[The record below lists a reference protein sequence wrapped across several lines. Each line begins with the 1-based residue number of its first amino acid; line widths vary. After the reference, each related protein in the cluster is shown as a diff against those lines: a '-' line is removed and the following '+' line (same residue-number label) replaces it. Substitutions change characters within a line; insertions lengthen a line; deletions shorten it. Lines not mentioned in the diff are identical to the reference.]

1 MATPVTPHP
10 PPWTGTLGITDLR
23 PRMLTDGLE
32 SDWSGGA
39 TLGGLPTGDRGFLN
53 GQQVQEGQVDM
64 LDIPGKGRCSVY
76 IARLVYILW
85 CLEQQL
91 MRPQIRFSYE
101 PEPESEEELSIVA
114 GDYLLVWGE
123 PMGPGGYLD
132 AELLDGRRGLVP
144 AHFVQ
149 RLIGTLKSETI
160 SQVGN
165 YDNTG
170 LPQYDTKCF

>member
-76 IARLVYILW
+76 IARLVYIIAI
-85 CLEQQL
+85 
-91 MRPQIRFSYE
+91 P
-101 PEPESEEELSIVA
+101 
-114 GDYLLVWGE
+114 
-123 PMGPGGYLD
+123 
-132 AELLDGRRGLVP
+132 
-144 AHFVQ
+144 
-149 RLIGTLKSETI
+149 
-160 SQVGN
+160 SQSKN
-165 YDNTG
+165 
-170 LPQYDTKCF
+170 

>member
-1 MATPVTPHP
+1 MFAATSNNHPSSKLSQLNPQFFPSGQRRVATPVTPHP

-76 IARLVYILW
+76 IARLVYI
-85 CLEQQL
+85 
-91 MRPQIRFSYE
+91 
-101 PEPESEEELSIVA
+101 IVI
-114 GDYLLVWGE
+114 
-123 PMGPGGYLD
+123 P
-132 AELLDGRRGLVP
+132 
-144 AHFVQ
+144 
-149 RLIGTLKSETI
+149 
-160 SQVGN
+160 SQSKN
-165 YDNTG
+165 
-170 LPQYDTKCF
+170 